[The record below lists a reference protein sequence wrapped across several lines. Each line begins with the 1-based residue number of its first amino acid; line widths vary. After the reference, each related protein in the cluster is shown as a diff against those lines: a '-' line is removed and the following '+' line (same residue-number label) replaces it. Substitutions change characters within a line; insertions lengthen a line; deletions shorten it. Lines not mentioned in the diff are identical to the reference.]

1 MDNSP
6 LETALLAALDLT
18 DAAQEALRDLPFE
31 GSSAHRKA
39 YNFGRRIASSAI
51 FRESDIDELDG
62 LLAPLRA
69 QVEEGWVTEVIVDE
83 CCVQGGWTQR
93 RLTPAAEALAARL
106 HPVERLLTALRA
118 VRNQR
123 NAMRIAERFHE
134 ADAR

>member
-1 MDNSP
+1 MRPRSSLRSTSP
-6 LETALLAALDLT
+6 TPRRRPCATCRSRAA
-18 DAAQEALRDLPFE
+18 APPP
-31 GSSAHRKA
+31 RKA
-39 YNFGRRIASSAI
+39 YTFGRRIASSAI

-83 CCVQGGWTQR
+83 CCAQGGWTQR
-93 RLTPAAEALAARL
+93 RLTPDSEALAARL

>member
-1 MDNSP
+1 M
-6 LETALLAALDLT
+6 
-18 DAAQEALRDLPFE
+18 
-31 GSSAHRKA
+31 
-39 YNFGRRIASSAI
+39 I

-62 LLAPLRA
+62 LLAPLWA

-93 RLTPAAEALAARL
+93 RLTPDAEALAARL
-106 HPVERLLTALRA
+106 QPVERLITALRA